1 MNVLARPSFE
11 FGPYRL
17 DLLERILLRNGEA
30 VPLAPKVFETLV
42 LLVENGGH
50 ILEKDELLKKLW
62 PDTFVEENNLA
73 QNIFQL
79 RKALENMSNGSRFIE
94 TIPKRGY
101 RFTADLTRIN
111 SVAHTSLRA
120 APSSL
125 IAANDPDIAIKSLA
139 VLPFESLTN
148 DESNEYLGLG
158 MAHDTIIRLS
168 GLRKLL
174 VLPTRSVFKYAGSEC
189 RSEEH

>member
-1 MNVLARPSFE
+1 MNVLTRPSLE

-62 PDTFVEENNLA
+62 PDTFVEESNLA
-73 QNIFQL
+73 QNIFHL
-79 RKALENMSNGSRFIE
+79 RKALANGAGGKHFIE

-101 RFTADLTRIN
+101 RFTAEVTRTDYVPT
-111 SVAHTSLRA
+111 SSHRHTGRSTLEA
-120 APSSL
+120 EQPA
-125 IAANDPDIAIKSLA
+125 ITIKSLA
-139 VLPFESLTN
+139 VLPFQLLSSERA
-148 DESNEYLGLG
+148 DEHLGLG
-158 MAHDTIIRLS
+158 MAHETIIKLSRLQ
-168 GLRKLL
+168 KIV
-174 VLPTRSVFKYAGSEC
+174 VLPTRAGFRC
-189 RSEEH
+189 AQGD